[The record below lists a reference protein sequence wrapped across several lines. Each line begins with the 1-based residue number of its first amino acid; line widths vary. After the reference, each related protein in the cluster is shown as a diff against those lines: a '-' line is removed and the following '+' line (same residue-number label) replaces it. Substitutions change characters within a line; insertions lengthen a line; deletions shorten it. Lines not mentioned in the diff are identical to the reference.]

1 MDQEVAD
8 QGLRRFFG
16 RHIHSLDGK
25 GRVAV
30 PSEFREILSNLNVTH
45 LVVTNSDQ
53 CLELYTPDRWER
65 ELDWVETLP
74 PTAEATERYRQF
86 YITAAQTVEVDAQGR
101 IRVPPALRESAGLDK
116 DVVITGDGEKIQI
129 WDKVAW
135 DRVDQANRLS
145 FREIKNKL
153 AEFPKR

>member
-1 MDQEVAD
+1 
-8 QGLRRFFG
+8 
-16 RHIHSLDGK
+16 
-25 GRVAV
+25 
-30 PSEFREILSNLNVTH
+30 VTH

-101 IRVPPALRESAGLDK
+101 IRIPPALRDSAGW
-116 DVVITGDGEKIQI
+116 TRT
-129 WDKVAW
+129 W
-135 DRVDQANRLS
+135 
-145 FREIKNKL
+145 
-153 AEFPKR
+153 

>member
-1 MDQEVAD
+1 
-8 QGLRRFFG
+8 
-16 RHIHSLDGK
+16 
-25 GRVAV
+25 VAV
-30 PSEFREILSNLNVTH
+30 PAEFREILANLGVTR

-53 CLELYTPDRWER
+53 CLDVYTPDRWER

-86 YITAAQTVEVDAQGR
+86 YITAAQEVEIDSQGR
-101 IRVPPALRESAGLDK
+101 IRVPQALRDAAGIAR
-116 DVVITGDGEKIQI
+116 DVMITGDGEKIQV
-129 WDKVAW
+129 WDKAAW

-153 AEFPKR
+153 AEFPRR